1 MDRTLTFDVVRRYPR
16 GATVHAAASLPLDDG
31 PVTVLFG
38 VSGSGKTTVLRA
50 LAGLERPDA
59 GTIVFDGETW
69 VDAARRV
76 HVPPQRRHVGLVSQ
90 EPALFPH
97 LTVAA
102 NVGYGLSALP
112 RPERDARVRAAAERV
127 HLPAALLS
135 RRPSELSGGQR
146 QRVALARALAPGPRL
161 LLLDEPLSALDAPAR
176 DALRGELRRFLE
188 ASGVPALLVTHDR
201 LEALALGDRIA
212 VMAGGAIRQV
222 GPVAEVF
229 AAPADVE
236 VARVV
241 GTENVWPVRVERR
254 SEGLAVVRAAGAVE
268 LVAVDPGDLGDDA
281 WACVRAEEIVLED
294 APGAPT
300 SARNLLPGTV
310 LSRSDE
316 GPLVRVAVDCGPR
329 VVSLVTRASA
339 ARLGLQ
345 PGRRVAALVKAPAVR
360 LVPRP
365 GETA

>member
-1 MDRTLTFDVVRRYPR
+1 MDRTLTFDLVRRYPR
-16 GATVHAAASLPLDDG
+16 GATVHAAASLPLDGG

-59 GTIVFDGETW
+59 GTIVFAGETW
-69 VDAARRV
+69 LDAARGV
-76 HVPPQRRHVGLVSQ
+76 HLPPQQRRVGLVSQ

-112 RPERDARVRAAAERV
+112 RPEREARVRAAADRV
-127 HLPAALLS
+127 HLPDALLS

-161 LLLDEPLSALDAPAR
+161 LLLDEPLSALDAPSR

-201 LEALALGDRIA
+201 LEALALGDRVA
-212 VMAGGAIRQV
+212 VMAGGTVRQV

-229 AAPADVE
+229 ASPADVE

-241 GTENVWPVRVERR
+241 GTENVWAVRVERR
-254 SEGLAVVRAAGAVE
+254 SEGLAVVRSGAVE
-268 LVAVDPGDLGDDA
+268 LVAVDPGDVGDRA
-281 WACVRAEEIVLED
+281 WACVRAEEIVLEEG
-294 APGAPT
+294 PGAPM
-300 SARNLLPGTV
+300 SARNLLSGTV
-310 LSRSDE
+310 VRRSDE
-316 GPLVRVAVDCGPR
+316 GPLVRVVVDCGPL
-329 VVSLVTRASA
+329 VVALVTRASA
-339 ARLGLQ
+339 DRLALE
-345 PGRRVAALVKAPAVR
+345 PGRRVAARVKAPAVR
-360 LVPRP
+360 LVARP
-365 GETA
+365 TEPA